1 MPTASRQQVTTTKRK
16 RVPRKKPL
24 PSAVPDWHY
33 WDDSVQ
39 TAAGLHNRLRLSELA
54 AAPHYPLRD
63 IKRVEKT
70 TNRKPGVVNS
80 GRPEPRP
87 TLAPPK
93 GFKAGRVHVK
103 VPQRTRANRSIL
115 PTGNPFESPRLQSNP
130 IFEAVPTGNPFS
142 TSAASLNGSQALPA
156 HFTRSNAAYE
166 AQEEAWTNRIQESQ
180 RALAANPLTTAQLED
195 LHKIRESLK
204 AERSKQAGSGQV
216 QPGYPRGRVR
226 LPPLPPGATAGNPFA
241 QLPNNAAS
249 VTPLA
254 TLRNRN
260 RSQAPATNPFQDIE
274 TGHIESGAVPRS
286 GWARM
291 ADGVTSFFRADP
303 KLSHKAQQRKK
314 KRRKAVARKR

>member
-1 MPTASRQQVTTTKRK
+1 MPTASRQQVTTKKRR

-39 TAAGLHNRLRLSELA
+39 TAVGLHNRLRLSELP

-63 IKRVEKT
+63 IKRVEKR

-93 GFKAGRVHVK
+93 GFKVGRVHVK
-103 VPQRTRANRSIL
+103 VPRRTRAGRSVL

-130 IFEAVPTGNPFS
+130 TFEAVPTGNPFS
-142 TSAASLNGSQALPA
+142 MSATSLNGSQGLPA

-180 RALAANPLTTAQLED
+180 RALAAKPLTAAQLED
-195 LHKIRESLK
+195 LRKIRENLK
-204 AERSKQAGSGQV
+204 AD
-216 QPGYPRGRVR
+216 PHGRVR
-226 LPPLPPGATAGNPFA
+226 LPPLPPGATTGNPFA
-241 QLPNNAAS
+241 
-249 VTPLA
+249 PLA

-260 RSQAPATNPFQDIE
+260 GSQAPATNPFQDIE
-274 TGHIESGAVPRS
+274 TGHIESEAVPRS
-286 GWARM
+286 GWARV

-314 KRRKAVARKR
+314 RRKAVARKR